1 MYSTGITL
9 NAASYKNL
17 LSSAGSLYVPVKPSA
32 VLYAQFD
39 YVHGT
44 AAGPNQEGVSLN
56 RIKILNS
63 LINQLA
69 SLRHK
74 DAQEVDVDNLSDN
87 YKDDL
92 IREFQTQIQ
101 ETISKAETEDFS
113 LGLAGLMPL
122 QGQIVSIQA

>member
-17 LSSAGSLYVPVKPSA
+17 LSSASSLYVPVKPSA

-74 DAQEVDVDNLSDN
+74 EAPEVDVDNLSDSS
-87 YKDDL
+87 KDDL
-92 IREFQTQIQ
+92 IREYQKQIQ
-101 ETISKAETEDFS
+101 ETISKAETEDLS
-113 LGLAGLMPL
+113 LGLAGLKPL
-122 QGQIVSIQA
+122 QGQIISIQA